1 MAWMSRAVKETVQT
15 VAVVLLVAILIAVYV
30 IYPLNRTKVLMA
42 RPDIDSYT
50 PEPVAANDPSA
61 FVAAGLDI
69 DTFRVEADGL
79 TRLACLRVTPKP
91 HPVGEQRGL
100 AILLH
105 KEGLDRSSLIGP
117 AQALADSGVEV
128 ILYDQRASGLS
139 TGKYRSDGQLEAID
153 LEAVIGYLE
162 IQGRLRHPL
171 TVVGWG
177 VGGDAAL
184 WAAADEPRIN
194 RVIAVEPNL
203 TSERMVRQVLGK
215 NDVMWF
221 PFNQTIFWWWYKIRS
236 GYAVSYRTTED
247 LAPVRCPTVIG
258 LPADRLSNP
267 EVKKLIGI
275 SSGELLTVVPVEQVD
290 PVKIVVGF
298 SQ

>member
-15 VAVVLLVAILIAVYV
+15 VAVLLLVAVLFVLYV
-30 IYPLNRTKVLMA
+30 IYPLNRTKALMA
-42 RPDIDSYT
+42 RANVDSYT
-50 PEPVAANDPSA
+50 SESAPANDPSV
-61 FVAAGLDI
+61 FLAAGLAA
-69 DTFRVEADGL
+69 DTFWVEADGL
-79 TRLACLRVTPKP
+79 TKLACIRVTPRP
-91 HPVGEQRGL
+91 NSAGEQRGL
-100 AILLH
+100 AVLMH
-105 KEGLDRSSLIGP
+105 REGLDRSSLLGP

-139 TGKYRSDGQLEAID
+139 TGKYRSDGQLEASD

-177 VGGDAAL
+177 VGGDAAQ

-203 TSERMVRQVLGK
+203 TSERMVQQVLEK
-215 NDVMWF
+215 NNVMWF

-236 GYAVSYRTTED
+236 GYGMAYRTIEELT
-247 LAPVRCPTVIG
+247 PVRCRTIIG
-258 LPADRLSNP
+258 LPADRISDP
-267 EVKKLIGI
+267 EVKKLIDI
-275 SSGELLTVVPVEQVD
+275 SPRELLTVAPVEQID
-290 PVKIVVGF
+290 PVKLIVGF